1 MLDQIYIE
9 MQEKRD
15 VYQAIYTATEWW
27 LNKNPLKH
35 NEVVNTIIKE
45 ITSGDLKITKKSK
58 LTSPHMKKQQTQI
71 QDNYCNATDPKMN
84 TIGKHQK

>member
-9 MQEKRD
+9 MQENRD

-45 ITSGDLKITKKSK
+45 ITSGDLKITKKI
-58 LTSPHMKKQQTQI
+58 QTNQPTHEETANPDSR
-71 QDNYCNATDPKMN
+71 QLL
-84 TIGKHQK
+84 